1 MTLKE
6 GDILNRKVALTL
18 VGLAGVLWASSGI
31 AVQDFFSHSYKSA
44 MDLTN
49 IRMIMAGLFLLLIAW
64 LHGGL
69 KRSLS
74 ILQFNPRLWIDTAI
88 YGIAGV
94 ALMQFTYFQAISIG
108 GAAATTVIQYAC
120 PAFVVIFDSLFY
132 RRPPTHGEVIAVIL
146 AMVGVFLLVTGGN
159 LEKLSVPLACV
170 LWSLASGAFFAF
182 SAIFPKHLF
191 ESRVDQYFLTS
202 VGMIIGG
209 LFTFLLVDEINWMP
223 FFASDTIFD
232 VVWIIIFG
240 TVAAFLLFN
249 MGLVYLTPEE
259 ASVTAAMEPV
269 ASVVLS
275 FFLFGTMFGFIELIG
290 IVLVL
295 LAIVTPIFVRS

>member
-1 MTLKE
+1 MNRTL
-6 GDILNRKVALTL
+6 ALIL
-18 VGLAGVLWASSGI
+18 VGLAGVMWASSGL
-31 AVQDFFSHSYKSA
+31 AVQDFFTHSSKSA

-49 IRMIMAGLFLLLIAW
+49 IRMILAGLFLLLIAW

-69 KRSLS
+69 KRSLR
-74 ILQFNPRLWIDTAI
+74 ILRFKPRLWIDTAV

-120 PAFVVIFDSLFY
+120 PAFVVIFDSLYY
-132 RRPPTHGEVIAVIL
+132 RRLPSRGEIIAVIL
-146 AMVGVFLLVTGGN
+146 ATSGVFLLVTGGDID
-159 LEKLSVPLACV
+159 KLVVPLACV
-170 LWSLASGAFFAF
+170 FWSLASGAFFAF

-191 ESRVDQYFLTS
+191 ETRVDQYFLTS

-223 FFASDTIFD
+223 FFQPDTIFD
-232 VVWIIIFG
+232 VMWIVIFG
-240 TVAAFLLFN
+240 TVSAFLLFN

-275 FFLFGTMFGFIELIG
+275 FFIFGTMFGIIESIG
-290 IVLVL
+290 IIFVL
-295 LAIVTPIFVRS
+295 LAILAPIFIRS

>member
-1 MTLKE
+1 M
-6 GDILNRKVALTL
+6 NRKVALIL
-18 VGLAGVLWASSGI
+18 VGLAGVMWASSGI
-31 AVQDFFSHSYKSA
+31 VVQDFFAHSNKSA

-64 LHGGL
+64 FHGGL
-69 KRSLS
+69 KSSLR
-74 ILQFNPRLWIDTAI
+74 ILRFKPHLWIDTAV

-120 PAFVVIFDSLFY
+120 PAFVVIFDSLYY
-132 RRPPTHGEVIAVIL
+132 RRLPSRGEIIAVIL

-159 LEKLSVPLACV
+159 LDKLIVPLACI

-191 ESRVDQYFLTS
+191 ETRVDQYFLTS

-209 LFTFLLVDEINWMP
+209 LFTFLLVDEINWRP
-223 FFASDTIFD
+223 FFMPDTIFD
-232 VVWIIIFG
+232 VAWIVIFG
-240 TVAAFLLFN
+240 TVGAFLLFN

-269 ASVVLS
+269 ASVILS
-275 FFLFGTMFGFIELIG
+275 FFIFGTVFGLIEVVG
-290 IVLVL
+290 IIMVI
-295 LAIVTPIFVRS
+295 LAIMMPIFIRS

>member
-1 MTLKE
+1 M
-6 GDILNRKVALTL
+6 NRTVALIL
-18 VGLAGVLWASSGI
+18 VGLAGVMWASSGV
-31 AVQDFFSHSYKSA
+31 AVQDFFAHSYKSA

-49 IRMIMAGLFLLLIAW
+49 IRMMMAGLFLLLIAW

-69 KRSLS
+69 KRSLR
-74 ILQFNPRLWIDTAI
+74 ILRFKPRLWIDTAV

-120 PAFVVIFDSLFY
+120 PAFVVIFDSLYY
-132 RRPPTHGEVIAVIL
+132 RRLPTRGEVLAVIL
-146 AMVGVFLLVTGGN
+146 AMVGVFLLVTGGDID
-159 LEKLSVPLACV
+159 KLLVPLACV

-209 LFTFLLVDEINWMP
+209 LFTFLLVDEINWLP
-223 FFASDTIFD
+223 FFQSDTIFD
-232 VVWIIIFG
+232 VMWIIIFG
-240 TVAAFLLFN
+240 TVGAFLLFN

-275 FFLFGTMFGFIELIG
+275 FFIFGTMFGLIEIVG
-290 IVLVL
+290 ILMVI
-295 LAIVTPIFVRS
+295 LAIMTPIFIRS

>member
-1 MTLKE
+1 M
-6 GDILNRKVALTL
+6 NRTIALVL
-18 VGLAGVLWASSGI
+18 VGVAGILWASSGV
-31 AVQDFFSHSYKSA
+31 AVQDFFTHSNKSA

-49 IRMIMAGLFLLLIAW
+49 IRMMMAGIFLLLIAW

-69 KRSLS
+69 KKSLR
-74 ILQFNPRLWIDTAI
+74 ILRFKPRLWIDTAI

-120 PAFVVIFDSLFY
+120 PAFVVIFDSLYY
-132 RRPPTHGEVIAVIL
+132 RRFPSRGEIIAVIL
-146 AMVGVFLLVTGGN
+146 AMVGVFMLVTGGN
-159 LEKLSVPLACV
+159 IDKMIVPLACV

-191 ESRVDQYFLTS
+191 ETRVDQYFLTS
-202 VGMIIGG
+202 VGMLIGG

-223 FFASDTIFD
+223 FFEAETFFD
-232 VVWIIIFG
+232 VSWIVLFG
-240 TVAAFLLFN
+240 TVGAFLLFN
-249 MGLVYLTPEE
+249 IGLVYLTPEE

-269 ASVVLS
+269 ASVIISYFV
-275 FFLFGTMFGFIELIG
+275 FGTIFGVIESLG
-290 IVLVL
+290 ILLVI
-295 LAIVTPIFVRS
+295 LAILTPIFIHS

>member
-1 MTLKE
+1 M
-6 GDILNRKVALTL
+6 NRTVALIL
-18 VGLAGVLWASSGI
+18 VGLAGVMWASSGV
-31 AVQDFFSHSYKSA
+31 AVQDFFAHSYKSA

-49 IRMIMAGLFLLLIAW
+49 IRMMMAGFFLLLIAW

-69 KRSLS
+69 KRSLR
-74 ILQFNPRLWIDTAI
+74 ILRFKPRLWIDTAV
-88 YGIAGV
+88 YGIFGV
-94 ALMQFTYFQAISIG
+94 AIMQFTYFQAISIG

-120 PAFVVIFDSLFY
+120 PAFVVIFDSLYY
-132 RRPPTHGEVIAVIL
+132 RRLPTRGEVIAVIL
-146 AMVGVFLLVTGGN
+146 AMVGVFLLVTGGDIN
-159 LEKLSVPLACV
+159 KLIVPLACV

-209 LFTFLLVDEINWMP
+209 LFTFLLVDEINWTP
-223 FFASDTIFD
+223 FFQSDTIFD
-232 VVWIIIFG
+232 VMWIVIFG
-240 TVAAFLLFN
+240 TVGAFLLFN

-269 ASVVLS
+269 ASVILS
-275 FFLFGTMFGFIELIG
+275 FFIFGTMFGLIETLG
-290 IVLVL
+290 IVMVI
-295 LAIVTPIFVRS
+295 LAILTPIFIRS

>member
-1 MTLKE
+1 M
-6 GDILNRKVALTL
+6 NRRLALIL
-18 VGLAGVLWASSGI
+18 VGLAGVLWASSGV
-31 AVQDFFSHSYKSA
+31 AVQDFFAHSYKSA

-49 IRMIMAGLFLLLIAW
+49 IRMIMAGFFLLLIAW

-69 KRSLS
+69 KRSLR
-74 ILQFNPRLWIDTAI
+74 ILRFKPRLWIDTAI

-108 GAAATTVIQYAC
+108 GAAATTVIQYSC
-120 PAFVVIFDSLFY
+120 PAFVVIFDSLYY
-132 RRPPTHGEVIAVIL
+132 RRLPTRGEIIAVIL
-146 AMVGVFLLVTGGN
+146 AMVGVFLLVTGGDIN
-159 LEKLSVPLACV
+159 KMVVPLACV
-170 LWSLASGAFFAF
+170 LWSLSSGAFFAF

-209 LFTFLLVDEINWMP
+209 LFTFLLVDEMNWLP
-223 FFASDTIFD
+223 FFESDTIFD
-232 VVWIIIFG
+232 VAWIIIFG
-240 TVAAFLLFN
+240 TVGAFLLFN

-269 ASVVLS
+269 ASVIIS
-275 FFLFGTMFGFIELIG
+275 FFVFGTVFGIIETVG
-290 IVLVL
+290 IVMVI
-295 LAIVTPIFVRS
+295 LAILTPIFIRS

>member
-1 MTLKE
+1 M
-6 GDILNRKVALTL
+6 NRKLALIL
-18 VGLAGVLWASSGI
+18 VGLAGVLWASSGV
-31 AVQDFFSHSYKSA
+31 AVQDFFAHSYKSA

-69 KRSLS
+69 KRSLR
-74 ILQFNPRLWIDTAI
+74 ILRFKPRLWIDTAI

-108 GAAATTVIQYAC
+108 GAAATTVIQYSC
-120 PAFVVIFDSLFY
+120 PAFVVIFDSLYY
-132 RRPPTHGEVIAVIL
+132 RRLPTRGEVIAVIL
-146 AMVGVFLLVTGGN
+146 AMVGVFLLVTGGDIN
-159 LEKLSVPLACV
+159 KLIVPLACV

-209 LFTFLLVDEINWMP
+209 LFTFLLVDEINWLP
-223 FFASDTIFD
+223 FFESDTIFD
-232 VVWIIIFG
+232 VAWIIIFG
-240 TVAAFLLFN
+240 TVGAFLLFN

-269 ASVVLS
+269 ASVIIS
-275 FFLFGTMFGFIELIG
+275 FFVFGTMFGLIETLG
-290 IVLVL
+290 IVMVI
-295 LAIVTPIFVRS
+295 LAILTPIFIRS

>member
-1 MTLKE
+1 M
-6 GDILNRKVALTL
+6 NRTVALIL
-18 VGLAGVLWASSGI
+18 VGLAGVLWASSGV
-31 AVQDFFSHSYKSA
+31 AVQDFFAHSYKSA

-64 LHGGL
+64 LHGGF
-69 KRSLS
+69 KRSLR
-74 ILQFNPRLWIDTAI
+74 ILKFKPRLWIDTAI

-108 GAAATTVIQYAC
+108 GAAATTVIQYSC
-120 PAFVVIFDSLFY
+120 PAFVVIFDSLYY
-132 RRPPTHGEVIAVIL
+132 RRLPTRGEVIAVIL
-146 AMVGVFLLVTGGN
+146 ATVGVFLLVTGGN
-159 LEKLSVPLACV
+159 IEKLIVPLACV

-209 LFTFLLVDEINWMP
+209 LFTFLLVDEINWLP
-223 FFASDTIFD
+223 FFQPDTIFD
-232 VVWIIIFG
+232 VAWIIIFG
-240 TVAAFLLFN
+240 TVGAFLLFN

-269 ASVVLS
+269 ASVIIS
-275 FFLFGTMFGFIELIG
+275 FFVFGTLFGLIETVG
-290 IVLVL
+290 IVMVI
-295 LAIVTPIFVRS
+295 LAILTPIFI